1 MDRVLLIIDDIQY
14 SRHVEMTLRKV
25 GFDVEALSNEFNLA
39 ETILTFNPDYVICRG
54 NTNRLSV
61 HSVGRK
67 LKEASTK
74 FFGKVFLIF
83 PEGYKI
89 TPEDVTKLRMDMML
103 FDPLSTLKL
112 AMHLFAFSQQDFET
126 VRDKLLKFAITDTVF
141 RNYEQG
147 ILKGVGKTLDSEIQ
161 IISSMQNL
169 SVNFDPEVLE
179 VTGADEAKE
188 SDDLHFAA
196 EQLLANEPQNEKIS
210 ETISETITGTEQE
223 SDYTPSSVPSFPDT
237 DSLSEEI
244 IIRINMEIQAIESE
258 LPLRIDTYN
267 HVLKDV
273 EQDIKVGLLKR
284 QTRSE
289 SKKLHGDL
297 MNEQKTDE
305 IKEKTH
311 HDEKIRF
318 ADALFRKKS

>member
-1 MDRVLLIIDDIQY
+1 
-14 SRHVEMTLRKV
+14 MTLRKV

-89 TPEDVTKLRMDMML
+89 TAEDVTKLRMDMML

-179 VTGADEAKE
+179 VTGSDQAKE

-196 EQLLANEPQNEKIS
+196 EQLLANEPQN
-210 ETISETITGTEQE
+210 ETITGTEQE

-244 IIRINMEIQAIESE
+244 IIRINMEIHAVEAE

-267 HVLKDV
+267 HALKAV

-284 QTRSE
+284 QTRKE
-289 SKKLHGDL
+289 SNKLHVDL